1 MDKNSSVYKTILLA
15 VVCAIAG
22 VLLSAV
28 NSLTAP
34 VIAENAL
41 ATVRASLEEIYPDVD
56 DFEDVTEK
64 NIKDDDSGM
73 IEGIYRAGDK
83 GYIFKLHN
91 VGYESDG
98 FTFMIGFNMDG
109 TISGYKVLSQK
120 ETAGK
125 GDLAFKDDYTAQVL
139 KLTSKDD
146 MPIISGATVTSS
158 AVGEAVKAAE
168 AIFNSIA
175 GIK

>member
-1 MDKNSSVYKTILLA
+1 
-15 VVCAIAG
+15 
-22 VLLSAV
+22 
-28 NSLTAP
+28 
-34 VIAENAL
+34 
-41 ATVRASLEEIYPDVD
+41 
-56 DFEDVTEK
+56 
-64 NIKDDDSGM
+64 
-73 IEGIYRAGDK
+73 
-83 GYIFKLHN
+83 
-91 VGYESDG
+91 
-98 FTFMIGFNMDG
+98 MDG

>member
-91 VGYESDG
+91 V
-98 FTFMIGFNMDG
+98 
-109 TISGYKVLSQK
+109 
-120 ETAGK
+120 
-125 GDLAFKDDYTAQVL
+125 
-139 KLTSKDD
+139 
-146 MPIISGATVTSS
+146 
-158 AVGEAVKAAE
+158 
-168 AIFNSIA
+168 
-175 GIK
+175 